1 MSVGGCWYF
10 AYGSNLDPA
19 TFEGRRRMR
28 PLGCCRASLAGHR
41 LAFDLPV
48 GPGQRAV
55 ANLAADPASRIH
67 GVAWRITERDG
78 RRLDRSEGV
87 HLGYYQRL
95 AVRVARDDGSLLDA
109 FTYVSP
115 HGRPGRKPSARY
127 LGLILRGARHHGLP
141 EEWILELERSE
152 LAVDERAR
160 GPESRRP
167 G

>member
-1 MSVGGCWYF
+1 MPLWYF

-28 PLGCCRASLAGHR
+28 PLECLRASLAGFR
-41 LAFDLPV
+41 LVFDLPV
-48 GPGQRAV
+48 GPGERAV
-55 ANLAADPASRIH
+55 ANLAADPEARTH
-67 GVAWRITERDG
+67 GVAYRLAARDA
-78 RRLDRSEGV
+78 RQLDRTEGV
-87 HLGYYQRL
+87 HRGYYKRL
-95 AVRVARDDGSLLDA
+95 PVQVAKDDGALFDA

-141 EEWILELERSE
+141 AEWLLELERFE
-152 LAVDERAR
+152 LAVDERER
-160 GPESRRP
+160 GPQSRRP